1 MIANLPEA
9 RFPPSLLRMLYHKRR
24 GIETAF
30 RDLKYTLALTHFHA
44 KKRSFIMQEIFSKMI
59 LYNFASLLRLHTQFV
74 QPRGK
79 YFYRVNAAFAAHI
92 AREFLLGFVSAVNV
106 EALIASLLL
115 PVRPGQHKPR
125 NMRAKHPACFQYRM
139 ISSPH
144 TRFRGGNSALLA
156 YPF

>member
-1 MIANLPEA
+1 
-9 RFPPSLLRMLYHKRR
+9 
-24 GIETAF
+24 
-30 RDLKYTLALTHFHA
+30 
-44 KKRSFIMQEIFSKMI
+44 MQEIFSRMT
-59 LYNFASLLRLHTQFV
+59 LYNFASLLRLHTRFV
-74 QPRGK
+74 QPKGK

-92 AREFLLGFVSAVNV
+92 AREFLLGFVPAVNV

-115 PVRPGQHKPR
+115 PVRPDQHKPR